1 MKIKMHLRTKLI
13 ILVLTTSVLLFG
25 SYTIYVGISINKMAR
40 DQAELFAD
48 NIAEKYSK
56 EVESKLNFEMGYS
69 KAIANFL
76 NDYNKFDDSLRVVLH
91 DHFLLSGAK
100 ANKQWTSLWSSVEYR
115 FIDSTYNKPYG
126 RKSRLTTNEN
136 GKYVLSYF
144 DKDMDGE
151 KVGSTYHKLKSN
163 PKGAI
168 TDPYP
173 DEILG
178 VLLSSTSF
186 PFFIDN
192 EFAGI
197 AGIDLSLEGLQDNI
211 QNIKLYDGAKIM
223 IASNNGTVIAH
234 SDKNNVGKSLSNV
247 MPDLERKHNITN
259 NVSNG
264 ISFSFTHEKDNI
276 EYYVS
281 FASFSLRESDETW
294 TVATTIPLSVIL
306 EEANKEV
313 AKSFYIALGCLA
325 LLIVVLS
332 LFARSITRPLS
343 ATTKVFENLSKG
355 DIDSHH
361 KLNVKSGDELEEMSV
376 SVNNLIDGLQK
387 TENFAKEIETGNLDA
402 QYDLLGDKD
411 RLGYA
416 LLEMRNSL
424 RKAAT
429 ADKER
434 KEEENKRTW
443 ATQGIARFAEL
454 LRKDYDKLEEMAY
467 NIISN
472 LVKYVDANQGGM
484 FLLNDA
490 DNEEH
495 YLELMAAYAYNRRK
509 FLEKRIDIGEGLV
522 GRAYQEGKT
531 IYMTDIPIDYIQIT
545 SGLGQNTPR
554 SLAIVP
560 MVINEQTLGI
570 IEIASFSKFEKYQ
583 LEFIEKIGES
593 IAASISSLKVNI
605 QTSQLL
611 EQTKQQAEEMQA
623 QEEEMR
629 QNMEE
634 LQATQEESSRREE
647 EIRIA
652 YEELENA
659 NNEIKDSIQAF
670 NSSIGV
676 IEYDAFGAISNVNEF
691 VVNMLG
697 VKSAKELNGIEYAA
711 LPHSDDFDVADFNKI
726 WKAIS
731 KGKNYSQK
739 AYYKSGDVVITV
751 KEVFVPSTDSSG
763 DLEKITCIITD
774 LNDIL

>member
-13 ILVLTTSVLLFG
+13 ILVLAASVLLFG
-25 SYTIYVGISINKMAR
+25 SYTIYVGISINKMSR

-69 KAIANFL
+69 KAMANFL

-91 DHFLLSGAK
+91 DHFLMSGAK
-100 ANKQWTSLWSSVEYR
+100 ANRQWTSLWSSVEYR
-115 FIDSTYNKPYG
+115 FIDSTYTKPYG
-126 RKSRLTTNEN
+126 RKSRLTTFED
-136 GKYVLSYF
+136 GKCVLSFF

-151 KVGSTYHKLKSN
+151 KIGSTYDKLKSN

-197 AGIDLSLEGLQDNI
+197 AGIDLSLEGLQESI
-211 QNIKLYDGAKIM
+211 QSIELFDGAKIM

-234 SDKNNVGKSLSNV
+234 SDRNNVGKSISSV
-247 MPDLERKHNITN
+247 MPDLEREHNI
-259 NVSNG
+259 SNKISSG
-264 ISFSFTHEKDNI
+264 ISFSFTHEDDDI
-276 EYYVS
+276 EHYTS
-281 FASFSLRESDETW
+281 FSSFSLRESDETW

-306 EEANKEV
+306 ENANKEI
-313 AKSFYIALGCLA
+313 AKSFYIALACLA
-325 LLIVVLS
+325 LLIIVLS

-343 ATTKVFENLSKG
+343 ATTRVFENLSKG
-355 DIDSHH
+355 DIDSLH

-411 RLGYA
+411 RLGNA

-424 RKAAT
+424 RKAAD
-429 ADKER
+429 AEKKR
-434 KEEENKRTW
+434 KEEEDKRTW
-443 ATQGIARFAEL
+443 ATQGIAKFAEL

-484 FLLNDA
+484 FLLNDN
-490 DNEEH
+490 DNGDH

-522 GRAYQEGKT
+522 GRAYQEGKI
-531 IYMTDIPIDYIQIT
+531 IYMTDIPDDYIQIT
-545 SGLGQNTPR
+545 SGLGQDTPR

-560 MVINEQTLGI
+560 MIINDQILGI

-583 LEFIEKIGES
+583 LDFIEKIGES

-659 NNEIKDSIQAF
+659 NNEIKDSMIAF

-676 IEYDAFGAISNVNEF
+676 VEYDTFGSIYNVNEF
-691 VVNMLG
+691 AVEMFG
-697 VKSAKELNGIEYAA
+697 VKSADELHGMEYNT
-711 LPHSDDFDVADFNKI
+711 LPHSEDFDITDFGKI
-726 WKAIS
+726 WKAVS
-731 KGKNYSQK
+731 KDKNFSQK
-739 AYYKSGDVVITV
+739 AYYKSGKDVLTV
-751 KEVFVPSTDSSG
+751 KEVFVPFKDSAG
-763 DLEKITCIITD
+763 DLEKITCIITV
-774 LNDIL
+774 LNDVL

>member
-13 ILVLTTSVLLFG
+13 ILVLAASVLLFG

-69 KAIANFL
+69 KAMANFL
-76 NDYNKFDDSLRVVLH
+76 TDYNKFDDSLRVVMH
-91 DHFLLSGAK
+91 DHFLISGAK
-100 ANKQWTSLWSSVEYR
+100 ANRQWTSLWSSVEYQ

-126 RKSRLTTNEN
+126 RKSRLTTFED
-136 GKYVLSYF
+136 GKCVLSYF

-151 KVGSTYHKLKSN
+151 KIGSTYHKLKSN

-192 EFAGI
+192 QFAGI
-197 AGIDLSLEGLQDNI
+197 AGIDLSLEGLQESI
-211 QNIKLYDGAKIM
+211 QSIELFDGAKIM

-234 SDKNNVGKSLSNV
+234 SDRNNVGKSISSV
-247 MPDLERKHNITN
+247 MPDLEREHNI
-259 NVSNG
+259 SNKISSG
-264 ISFSFTHEKDNI
+264 ISFSFTHEDDDI
-276 EYYVS
+276 EHYTS
-281 FASFSLRESDETW
+281 FSSFSLRESDETW

-306 EEANKEV
+306 ENANKEI
-313 AKSFYIALGCLA
+313 AKSFYIALACLA
-325 LLIVVLS
+325 LLIIVLS

-343 ATTKVFENLSKG
+343 ATTRVFENLSKG
-355 DIDSHH
+355 DIDSLH

-411 RLGYA
+411 RLGNA

-424 RKAAT
+424 RKAAD
-429 ADKER
+429 AEKKR
-434 KEEENKRTW
+434 KEEEDKRTW
-443 ATQGIARFAEL
+443 ATQGIAKFAEL

-484 FLLNDA
+484 FLLNDN
-490 DNEEH
+490 DNGDH

-522 GRAYQEGKT
+522 GRAYQEGKI
-531 IYMTDIPIDYIQIT
+531 IYMTDIPDDYIQIT
-545 SGLGQNTPR
+545 SGLGQDTPR

-560 MVINEQTLGI
+560 MIINEQILGI

-583 LEFIEKIGES
+583 LDFIEKIGES

-659 NNEIKDSIQAF
+659 NNEIKDSMIAF

-676 IEYDAFGAISNVNEF
+676 VEYDTFGSIYNVNEF
-691 VVNMLG
+691 AVEMFG
-697 VKSAKELNGIEYAA
+697 VKSADELHGMEYNT
-711 LPHSDDFDVADFNKI
+711 LPHSEDFDITDFGKI
-726 WKAIS
+726 WKAVS
-731 KGKNYSQK
+731 KDKNFSQK
-739 AYYKSGDVVITV
+739 AYYKSGKDVLTV
-751 KEVFVPSTDSSG
+751 KEVFVPFKDSAG
-763 DLEKITCIITD
+763 DLEKITCIITV
-774 LNDIL
+774 LNDVL

>member
-13 ILVLTTSVLLFG
+13 ILVLAASVLLFG

-69 KAIANFL
+69 KAMANFL

-91 DHFLLSGAK
+91 DHFLMSGAK
-100 ANKQWTSLWSSVEYR
+100 ANRQWTSLWSSVEYR
-115 FIDSTYNKPYG
+115 FIDSTYTKPYG
-126 RKSRLTTNEN
+126 RKSRLTTFED
-136 GKYVLSYF
+136 GKCVLSFF

-151 KVGSTYHKLKSN
+151 KIGSTYDKLKSN

-197 AGIDLSLEGLQDNI
+197 AGIDLSLEGLQESI
-211 QNIKLYDGAKIM
+211 QSIELFDGAKIM

-234 SDKNNVGKSLSNV
+234 SDRNNVGKSISSV
-247 MPDLERKHNITN
+247 MPDLEREHNI
-259 NVSNG
+259 SNKISSG
-264 ISFSFTHEKDNI
+264 ISFSFTHEDNDI
-276 EYYVS
+276 EHYTS
-281 FASFSLRESDETW
+281 FSSFSLRESDETW

-306 EEANKEV
+306 ENANKEI
-313 AKSFYIALGCLA
+313 AKSFYIALACLA
-325 LLIVVLS
+325 LLIIVLS

-343 ATTKVFENLSKG
+343 ATTRVFENLSKG
-355 DIDSHH
+355 DIDSLH

-411 RLGYA
+411 RLGNA

-424 RKAAT
+424 RKAAD
-429 ADKER
+429 AEKKR
-434 KEEENKRTW
+434 KEEEDKRTW
-443 ATQGIARFAEL
+443 ATQGIAKFAEL

-484 FLLNDA
+484 FLLNDN
-490 DNEEH
+490 DNGDH

-522 GRAYQEGKT
+522 GRAYQEGKI
-531 IYMTDIPIDYIQIT
+531 IYMTDIPDDYIQIT
-545 SGLGQNTPR
+545 SGLGQDTPR

-560 MVINEQTLGI
+560 MIINEQILGI

-583 LEFIEKIGES
+583 LDFIEKIGES

-659 NNEIKDSIQAF
+659 NNEIKDSMIAF

-676 IEYDAFGAISNVNEF
+676 VEYDTFGAIYNVNEF
-691 VVNMLG
+691 AIEMFG
-697 VKSAKELNGIEYAA
+697 VKSADDLQGMEYTA
-711 LPHSDDFDVADFNKI
+711 LPHSEDSEIADFGKI
-726 WKAIS
+726 WKAVS
-731 KGKNYSQK
+731 KGKNFSQK
-739 AYYKSGDVVITV
+739 AYYKSGKDTLTV
-751 KEVFVPSTDSSG
+751 KEVFVPFKDSAG
-763 DLEKITCIITD
+763 DLEKITCIITV